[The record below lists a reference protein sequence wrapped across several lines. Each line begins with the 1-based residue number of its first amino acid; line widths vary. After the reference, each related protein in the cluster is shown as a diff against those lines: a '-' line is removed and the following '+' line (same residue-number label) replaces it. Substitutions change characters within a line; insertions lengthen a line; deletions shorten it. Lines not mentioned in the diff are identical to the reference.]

1 MLAMLESNG
10 FDWRRAAVPA
20 VVVRTLQLE
29 AQRLAVAEPAAAHG
43 IRDLL
48 RKSQPVRQLL
58 MEPWLAAIVPAGYA
72 CVRGILFDKTPG
84 SNWLVAWHQDLTIC
98 VKERVEVPGYGPWSV
113 KHGVPHVQPPVDL
126 QERMLTLRLHLDDTT
141 SANGALRVVPGSHAK
156 GRLDAAQIE
165 QARAAGP
172 EVICEAE
179 ASDVL
184 LMRPLILH
192 ASSKA
197 ESPAHRRIVH
207 LEFAPR
213 EALDERLAWYE

>member
-1 MLAMLESNG
+1 MLESDG
-10 FDWRRAAVPA
+10 YDWRRAAVPA
-20 VVVRTLQLE
+20 AVVESLREE
-29 AQRLAVAEPAAAHG
+29 AQRLALGEPDAAHG
-43 IRDLL
+43 VRHLL

-58 MEPWLAAIVPAGYA
+58 GEPWLSFLVPADYA

-98 VKERVEVPGYGPWSV
+98 VKERAEVPCYGPWSI
-113 KHGVPHVQPPVDL
+113 KDGVPHVQPPVEL
-126 QERMLTLRLHLDDTT
+126 LERMLTLRLHLDDTT
-141 SANGALRVVPGSHAK
+141 SANGALRVIPGSHDH

-165 QARAAGP
+165 QAREAGP
-172 EVICEAE
+172 EAICEAE
-179 ASDVL
+179 AGDVQR
-184 LMRPLILH
+184 MRPLILH

-213 EALDERLAWYE
+213 ESLDRRLAWYEE